1 MVTPTVLAT
10 AADAVPTTQTTALS
24 VCVAVLPAEGWVI
37 PWATAWVTVHDP
49 PEAIGQA
56 QGFDPTVR
64 PYRSSPPS
72 YHQNTR
78 CSHQVHRQLSVVDDV
93 SSPFGILHRVVVGND
108 GWGSQASDSGHGFIS
123 KV

>member
-1 MVTPTVLAT
+1 VIAAATQETPQQHYPAIATMVTPTVLAT

-49 PEAIGQA
+49 PGAIGQA

-64 PYRSSPPS
+64 PYRSSPYCTEWWWGTMGGGVRPATQGTF
-72 YHQNTR
+72 HLQ
-78 CSHQVHRQLSVVDDV
+78 SVT
-93 SSPFGILHRVVVGND
+93 HT
-108 GWGSQASDSGHGFIS
+108 
-123 KV
+123 